1 MEKLVTANF
10 ADTRRYAGPR
20 ARVFKAC
27 LDVMQPAGFKVTQ
40 SDLQSGTINA
50 VSSDGPYSHRPD
62 AGFLEEVGLIFLNLT
77 GVQSKFRERISI
89 VVDDDGNVHARS
101 VSEPSAVVLD
111 QGRNRQHVLTLWN
124 ALDKLLMR
132 PQPTSFRLTTAPY
145 GSRPASE
152 LATLPE
158 DKFLEHK
165 HAFAFRVSDNSRDTR
180 LSDKILDRI
189 CGFWNTEGGTV
200 LVGVED
206 RTGRIVG
213 LDGDVKLFNDL
224 DGLVNHVSSKVHQ
237 EMAAIAPFI
246 DIKIELACDKPVLRI
261 DVPAGDAEVFRQD
274 RFYVRENN
282 TTRELRGEPLL
293 KYLQSRWPRV

>member
-1 MEKLVTANF
+1 
-10 ADTRRYAGPR
+10 
-20 ARVFKAC
+20 
-27 LDVMQPAGFKVTQ
+27 
-40 SDLQSGTINA
+40 
-50 VSSDGPYSHRPD
+50 
-62 AGFLEEVGLIFLNLT
+62 
-77 GVQSKFRERISI
+77 
-89 VVDDDGNVHARS
+89 
-101 VSEPSAVVLD
+101 VLD

-132 PQPTSFRLTTAPY
+132 PQPASFRLTTAPY

-213 LDGDVKLFNDL
+213 LDGDVKLFKDL